1 MIVVLQRVA
10 HASVTVDDKV
20 IGEITR
26 GILVLLGVERGD
38 TESNAD
44 RMLERI
50 LNYRIFVDS
59 EDRMNLSLTDI
70 QGGLLLVPQFTIAAD
85 TKKGMRPSF
94 TPAAEPEIGK
104 ALFHYFVAQAKA
116 IYPIVETGR
125 FGADMQVELCN
136 DGPATFILKTN

>member
-1 MIVVLQRVA
+1 MVVVLQRVT
-10 HASVTVDDKV
+10 HASVTVDGKI
-20 IGEITR
+20 IGKITH

-38 TESNAD
+38 TESDAD

-50 LNYRIFVDS
+50 LNYRVFTDQN
-59 EDRMNLSLTDI
+59 DRMNLSLKDI

-94 TPAAEPEIGK
+94 TPAAEPAIGE
-104 ALFHYFVAQAKA
+104 ALFNYFVAQAKA
-116 IYPIVETGR
+116 IYPAVETGR